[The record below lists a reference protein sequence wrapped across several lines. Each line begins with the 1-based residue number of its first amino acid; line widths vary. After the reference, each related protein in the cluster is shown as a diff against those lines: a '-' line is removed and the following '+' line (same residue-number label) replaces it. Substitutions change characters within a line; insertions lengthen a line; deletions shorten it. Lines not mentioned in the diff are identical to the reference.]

1 MFDILDSFTTYVIIV
16 KLRDIG
22 YIGYMDIVVAIFP
35 LTRAYAESSEF
46 FWFDGRHL
54 ELKIPDSFRWY

>member
-1 MFDILDSFTTYVIIV
+1 MLDILVSFTTNVTIV

-46 FWFDGRHL
+46 F
-54 ELKIPDSFRWY
+54 